1 MTEDYFSSVT
11 DFASSPDREGRM
23 SSNER
28 RLRTLRNLAMSNAS
42 KARRR
47 KRKQAGDAAR
57 RLTEAER
64 KMREQARILEERE
77 MRREM
82 SEQNRQHA
90 AAEQRAADEARA
102 AKRRPILTA
111 TDSSDINID
120 IPTGDQPEKTKKTAS
135 SPNPKKKKKTKKQN
149 SQTESRTAKGG
160 RYSSSESSTGTY
172 QNRITA
178 GGAVTLGILTGVLI
192 GTVIYGRVQTNE
204 IYTRIAALQTEYDDL
219 TAKNI
224 SMRSEMEGKMTVKN
238 IEDYAKDELKLQPL
252 NQSQITY
259 IQLQTEDEVVITEPE
274 DNLFVRINDK
284 LVSIWEYLRGK

>member
-77 MRREM
+77 MRREL

-90 AAEQRAADEARA
+90 AAEQRAADEAKA

-111 TDSSDINID
+111 ADSNDINID
-120 IPTGDQPEKTKKTAS
+120 IPTGDKPEKTKKTAS

>member
-77 MRREM
+77 MRREL

-90 AAEQRAADEARA
+90 AAEQRAADEAKA

-111 TDSSDINID
+111 ADSNDINID
-120 IPTGDQPEKTKKTAS
+120 IPTGDKPEKTKKTAS

-192 GTVIYGRVQTNE
+192 YGRVQTNE
-204 IYTRIAALQTEYDDL
+204 IYTKIAALQTEYDDL

>member
-77 MRREM
+77 MRREL

-90 AAEQRAADEARA
+90 AAEQRAADEAKA

-111 TDSSDINID
+111 ADSNDINID
-120 IPTGDQPEKTKKTAS
+120 IPTGDKPEKTKKTAS

-204 IYTRIAALQTEYDDL
+204 IYTKIAALQTEYDDL
-219 TAKNI
+219 TARNI
-224 SMRSEMEGKMTVKN
+224 SMRSEMEGKLTVKK
-238 IEDYAKDELKLQPL
+238 IEEYAEDELGLRPL
-252 NQSQITY
+252 NQSQIEY
-259 IQLQTEDEVVITEPE
+259 IQLQTEDEVTISEPE
-274 DNLFVRINDK
+274 DNFFVTVNDY
-284 LVSIWEYLRGK
+284 LVSIWEFLRGK

>member
-11 DFASSPDREGRM
+11 DFASSPDRESGM

-42 KARRR
+42 KARRK

-57 RLTEAER
+57 RMTEAER
-64 KMREQARILEERE
+64 KKREQARILEERE

-149 SQTESRTAKGG
+149 NPAESRTAKGS

-238 IEDYAKDELKLQPL
+238 IEDYAKEELKLQPL
-252 NQSQITY
+252 NQSQITF

-284 LVSIWEYLRGK
+284 LVGIWEYLRGK

>member
-90 AAEQRAADEARA
+90 AAEQRAADEAKA

-111 TDSSDINID
+111 ADSNDINID
-120 IPTGDQPEKTKKTAS
+120 IPTGDKPEKTKKTAS

-149 SQTESRTAKGG
+149 NPAESRTAKGS

-204 IYTRIAALQTEYDDL
+204 IYTKIAALQTEYDDL

>member
-77 MRREM
+77 MRREL

-90 AAEQRAADEARA
+90 AAEQRAADEAKA

-111 TDSSDINID
+111 ATVTTSTLIFRQGISLKKQKRPLLPR
-120 IPTGDQPEKTKKTAS
+120 IPKRKRRQRNKTA
-135 SPNPKKKKKTKKQN
+135 KQN
-149 SQTESRTAKGG
+149 PEPQRAVGIPAPRAVPARIRTGL
-160 RYSSSESSTGTY
+160 
-172 QNRITA
+172 QQ
-178 GGAVTLGILTGVLI
+178 AV
-192 GTVIYGRVQTNE
+192 
-204 IYTRIAALQTEYDDL
+204 
-219 TAKNI
+219 
-224 SMRSEMEGKMTVKN
+224 
-238 IEDYAKDELKLQPL
+238 PL
-252 NQSQITY
+252 HLAS
-259 IQLQTEDEVVITEPE
+259 
-274 DNLFVRINDK
+274 
-284 LVSIWEYLRGK
+284 

>member
-77 MRREM
+77 MRREL

-90 AAEQRAADEARA
+90 AAEQRAADEAKA

-111 TDSSDINID
+111 TDSNDINID
-120 IPTGDQPEKTKKTAS
+120 IPTGDKPEKTKKTAS

-204 IYTRIAALQTEYDDL
+204 IYTKIAALQTEYDDL

>member
-90 AAEQRAADEARA
+90 AAEQRAADEAKA

-111 TDSSDINID
+111 ADSNDINID
-120 IPTGDQPEKTKKTAS
+120 IPTGDKPEKTKKTAS

-204 IYTRIAALQTEYDDL
+204 IYTKIAALQTEYDDL

-224 SMRSEMEGKMTVKN
+224 SMRSEMEGKMTVMN

>member
-77 MRREM
+77 MRREL
-82 SEQNRQHA
+82 SERNRQHA

-111 TDSSDINID
+111 TDSNDINID
-120 IPTGDQPEKTKKTAS
+120 IPTGDKPEKTKKTAS

-204 IYTRIAALQTEYDDL
+204 IYTKIVALQTEYDDL

>member
-77 MRREM
+77 MRREL

-111 TDSSDINID
+111 TDSNDINID
-120 IPTGDQPEKTKKTAS
+120 IPTGDKPEKTKKTAS

-204 IYTRIAALQTEYDDL
+204 IYTKIAALQTEYDDL

>member
-11 DFASSPDREGRM
+11 DFASSPDRESRM

-77 MRREM
+77 MRREL

-111 TDSSDINID
+111 TDSNDINID
-120 IPTGDQPEKTKKTAS
+120 IPTGDKPEKTKKTAS

-160 RYSSSESSTGTY
+160 RYSRSESSTGTY

-204 IYTRIAALQTEYDDL
+204 IYTKIAALQTEYDDL

-284 LVSIWEYLRGK
+284 LVGIWEYLRGK

>member
-77 MRREM
+77 MRREL
-82 SEQNRQHA
+82 SERNRQHA

-111 TDSSDINID
+111 TDSNDINID
-120 IPTGDQPEKTKKTAS
+120 IPTGDKPEKTKKTAS

-204 IYTRIAALQTEYDDL
+204 IYTKIAALQTEYDDL

>member
-77 MRREM
+77 MRREL

-90 AAEQRAADEARA
+90 AAEQRAADEAKA

-111 TDSSDINID
+111 ADSNDINID
-120 IPTGDQPEKTKKTAS
+120 IPTGDKPEKTKKTAS

-204 IYTRIAALQTEYDDL
+204 IYTKIAALQTEYDDL

>member
-77 MRREM
+77 MRREL

-90 AAEQRAADEARA
+90 AAEQRAADEAKA

-111 TDSSDINID
+111 TDSNDINID
-120 IPTGDQPEKTKKTAS
+120 IPTGDKPEKTKKTAS

-204 IYTRIAALQTEYDDL
+204 IYTKIAALQTEYDDL

-238 IEDYAKDELKLQPL
+238 IEDYAKEELKLQPL
-252 NQSQITY
+252 NQSQITF

-284 LVSIWEYLRGK
+284 LVGIWEYLRGK